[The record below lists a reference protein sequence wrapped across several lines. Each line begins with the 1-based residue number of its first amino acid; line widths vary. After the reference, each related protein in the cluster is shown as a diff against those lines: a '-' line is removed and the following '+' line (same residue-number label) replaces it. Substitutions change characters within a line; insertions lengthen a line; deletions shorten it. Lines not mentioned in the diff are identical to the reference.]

1 MWCNWFQKIVSQVFQ
16 LKTETREAG
25 RVTSKYCLLLYNHYL
40 INIYYTLAQIHIY
53 TYAYIYIHRH
63 IHVYMYHLLYICVLF
78 IIYYIYYLLY
88 YIYIYICVCVCLHV
102 CMCICVYKLIG
113 ILTKYIFQN
122 EHFCRGRCWCICA
135 YVYTQIHIFTR
146 NLVYRNGH
154 FWKMYVATIPIIS
167 FWLAGLIW
175 EIRNCEWMCSYSK
188 R

>member
-1 MWCNWFQKIVSQVFQ
+1 MQPVSKKFFFKFFNWKQEHVKLVVSHLNTVF
-16 LKTETREAG
+16 
-25 RVTSKYCLLLYNHYL
+25 YCTIIIWLTYITHLRK
-40 INIYYTLAQIHIY
+40 Y
-53 TYAYIYIHRH
+53 TYTHMHTYTH
-63 IHVYMYHLLYICVLF
+63 IDTYMYIC
-78 IIYYIYYLLY
+78 IIYYIYVYYLLY
-88 YIYIYICVCVCLHV
+88 IIYIIYYIICICVCLHV